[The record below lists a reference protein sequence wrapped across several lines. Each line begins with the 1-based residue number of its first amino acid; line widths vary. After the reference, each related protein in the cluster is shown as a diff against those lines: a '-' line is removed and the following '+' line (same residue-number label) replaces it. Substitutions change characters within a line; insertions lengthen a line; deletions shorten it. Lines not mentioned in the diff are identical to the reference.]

1 MHFAGTAPDGNFVAP
16 HIFELTDAGQ
26 LTEEV
31 FGPILHVVRYRADRL
46 DAGAASDRAHAATG

>member
-16 HIFELTDAGQ
+16 HIFELSDAGQ

-31 FGPILHVVRYRADRL
+31 FGPILHVVRYRAD
-46 DAGAASDRAHAATG
+46 